1 MKKILHVIFG
11 VFLIFGN
18 FTFAFSQQKGDTIL
32 YNEVKFIVISNNL
45 VPNPG
50 FEDGFSGWTDATTS
64 SATLSSSNFTINQT
78 GGIDNSKFLIGLK
91 NESSTS
97 AGSIGTGWPIE
108 NGKKY
113 YFSFYIKYLSTSSSA
128 GTEQWSK
135 VSLTNDKSSGQEPK
149 LLFDGANL
157 NGGGVWTKNDLVF
170 TNSDPSFAFIVAR
183 FRWLENRLGFDNFS
197 LQEVEEVVNSSGLEA
212 IINEAKSI
220 YNPDSNGAAELQTA
234 ITKAES
240 FLTSLSSAEVQQ
252 AVSDLNEACLK
263 YKTQNATPE
272 KPLYLTDFIV
282 NPGFNQNTPEGWKG
296 IGVISYHEVE
306 FYQRTFNMFQKV
318 TGLPAGKYILKAQGF
333 ERPKNNDSGSAFR
346 AGTETIFAKF
356 YAKANSFSEKN
367 TPFNSLY
374 KHNFYGTGSL
384 NGYVNS
390 MASAETM
397 LTNSNL
403 YYDTSV
409 TNILL
414 KQGDTL
420 TIGARSDFQQN
431 GYWTLFDN
439 FRLEYIGAYDSND
452 LVEEITNQ
460 ITIANGMLDKKMQIS
475 ASEMLNAA
483 INYAQQT
490 STFNPP
496 VFNDLSK
503 ANDSINGAI
512 ENANTSINAYINLQK
527 AIDEGLIFLQTAT
540 GTKAQSVQ
548 TAVTNGQSVVNELN
562 TTLTAI
568 NKAASDIFNLINKK
582 IYIPGWMLGNVIDP
596 NNNWSYTRS
605 KQSKNWIIFWEPGY
619 GEDPSVVPDGGFRIN
634 IDGML
639 NMAEDYYKFYTD
651 SLKFIKSGSSKTD
664 DYKMIIRLRYT
675 RDWEATGSGVDN
687 MIGLLT
693 LTAWSAQAG
702 GHTLAHEVAH
712 CFQYQVHCD
721 NNNQNGWMYGYGA
734 NASGGNG
741 WWEQCA
747 QWQAFKIY
755 PGQQFTDN
763 RYANYLKTAHKHIL
777 HEAPRYD
784 NYFIQ
789 DYMTYKHGMDII
801 GKLWNKSYL
810 PEDPVETYKRITF
823 TSQSQFNDEM
833 YDRAARFA
841 TWDIPALKTAGASY
855 FTARPQ
861 PTMKQIDD
869 NYWQI
874 DSTVCIENYGYNVI
888 KLNVPTSPTTLKAFF
903 SGKAGING
911 FRKLYLT
918 QAGWRYGFVAL
929 LNDGT
934 RVYSKMGTSS
944 YTVPNDTLE
953 FKSPANIRNLW
964 LVVSGA
970 PTTHWRHA
978 WDDNDSND
986 EQWPYQVKFNGTNL
1000 LGFMNIPNSVSKDNE
1015 NLINV
1020 YSSDNTLYIKEIPV
1034 NSTIKI
1040 YSASGSCI
1048 LDEISS
1054 TTDFTKTMNKGIYI
1068 VNITSNK
1075 GTCSRKIVIK

>member
-1 MKKILHVIFG
+1 
-11 VFLIFGN
+11 
-18 FTFAFSQQKGDTIL
+18 
-32 YNEVKFIVISNNL
+32 
-45 VPNPG
+45 
-50 FEDGFSGWTDATTS
+50 
-64 SATLSSSNFTINQT
+64 
-78 GGIDNSKFLIGLK
+78 
-91 NESSTS
+91 
-97 AGSIGTGWPIE
+97 
-108 NGKKY
+108 
-113 YFSFYIKYLSTSSSA
+113 
-128 GTEQWSK
+128 
-135 VSLTNDKSSGQEPK
+135 
-149 LLFDGANL
+149 
-157 NGGGVWTKNDLVF
+157 
-170 TNSDPSFAFIVAR
+170 
-183 FRWLENRLGFDNFS
+183 
-197 LQEVEEVVNSSGLEA
+197 
-212 IINEAKSI
+212 
-220 YNPDSNGAAELQTA
+220 
-234 ITKAES
+234 
-240 FLTSLSSAEVQQ
+240 
-252 AVSDLNEACLK
+252 
-263 YKTQNATPE
+263 
-272 KPLYLTDFIV
+272 
-282 NPGFNQNTPEGWKG
+282 
-296 IGVISYHEVE
+296 
-306 FYQRTFNMFQKV
+306 
-318 TGLPAGKYILKAQGF
+318 
-333 ERPKNNDSGSAFR
+333 
-346 AGTETIFAKF
+346 
-356 YAKANSFSEKN
+356 
-367 TPFNSLY
+367 
-374 KHNFYGTGSL
+374 
-384 NGYVNS
+384 
-390 MASAETM
+390 
-397 LTNSNL
+397 
-403 YYDTSV
+403 
-409 TNILL
+409 
-414 KQGDTL
+414 
-420 TIGARSDFQQN
+420 
-431 GYWTLFDN
+431 
-439 FRLEYIGAYDSND
+439 
-452 LVEEITNQ
+452 
-460 ITIANGMLDKKMQIS
+460 
-475 ASEMLNAA
+475 
-483 INYAQQT
+483 
-490 STFNPP
+490 
-496 VFNDLSK
+496 
-503 ANDSINGAI
+503 
-512 ENANTSINAYINLQK
+512 
-527 AIDEGLIFLQTAT
+527 
-540 GTKAQSVQ
+540 
-548 TAVTNGQSVVNELN
+548 
-562 TTLTAI
+562 
-568 NKAASDIFNLINKK
+568 
-582 IYIPGWMLGNVIDP
+582 MLGNVIDP

-944 YTVPNDTLE
+944 YTAPNDTLE